1 MTRIDFYFNAPD
13 KIEVAIKL
21 ARKAYAQK
29 RRLMIFTRDAHR
41 LATLDRQMWIS
52 PPTSFLPHC
61 HAGHKLASETAIL
74 LSAEANLDSAAM
86 PHHDILMNLDHERPA
101 HFSRFERVLEI
112 VSRDDTEDRAHARER
127 LKFYRD
133 RGYEIGTVDLNALGE
148 KEQS

>member
-1 MTRIDFYFNAPD
+1 
-13 KIEVAIKL
+13 
-21 ARKAYAQK
+21 
-29 RRLMIFTRDAHR
+29 
-41 LATLDRQMWIS
+41 MWTS

-74 LSAEANLDSAAM
+74 LSAVANLDSAAM
-86 PHHDILMNLDHERPA
+86 PHHDILMNLDNERPA

-133 RGYEIGTVDLNALGE
+133 RGYEIGTVDLNALAE
-148 KEQS
+148 KEPS